1 MCDCVF
7 DYTQMVWKRKVLA
20 SPKGV
25 IKKTN
30 RRTEIE
36 TTILYSVIADYNPL
50 CLSKLVQSK
59 DFFFKKT
66 DKDSEWEVKI
76 TN

>member
-1 MCDCVF
+1 
-7 DYTQMVWKRKVLA
+7 
-20 SPKGV
+20 V

-36 TTILYSVIADYNPL
+36 TTMLYSVIADYNPL

-66 DKDSEWEVKI
+66 DKDSE
-76 TN
+76 